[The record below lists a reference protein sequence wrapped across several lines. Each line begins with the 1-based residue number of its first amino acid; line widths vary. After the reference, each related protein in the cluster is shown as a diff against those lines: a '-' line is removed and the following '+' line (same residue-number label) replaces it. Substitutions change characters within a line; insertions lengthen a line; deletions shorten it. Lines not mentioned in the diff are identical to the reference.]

1 MAVQIEEMNGRK
13 KTTGWG
19 LQTVPVQSNCKAIP
33 LCYTS
38 LRSGGQTSQSGFH
51 NVLTPGCYY
60 QFNFNKWKYLIAI
73 FHFMPALTWWEDKK
87 PQISQD
93 IKYDPNH
100 RAAQSRVV
108 CCLGWYLEREG
119 LPVAI
124 WHQSPLSRR
133 ISRREKPF
141 LVLKEYETLSQFSHT
156 YPANTDQD
164 SSGVDISLPFSA
176 VTYWIMRAQY
186 FTLTN
191 LNLKLQFSAKASFS
205 LLLTLPALCGQFVL
219 IL

>member
-124 WHQSPLSRR
+124 WHQGPLSRR
-133 ISRREKPF
+133 ITRRENPF
-141 LVLKEYETLSQFSHT
+141 LTL
-156 YPANTDQD
+156 
-164 SSGVDISLPFSA
+164 
-176 VTYWIMRAQY
+176 
-186 FTLTN
+186 
-191 LNLKLQFSAKASFS
+191 KASFLVPTQPTQTKTAVEWIHYFLC
-205 LLLTLPALCGQFVL
+205 LLLLIVLCML
-219 IL
+219 SILFLTT